1 MFVFV
6 FAPSFARHY
15 IVVALSPAPAHTKC
29 WERWGS
35 ASCPSP
41 VAGFATS
48 GLEIVAHHA
57 THAPKPLAPRTTDGR
72 MGVCMRARGRASSS
86 FTVTDESTARARGE
100 KLVGVGR
107 RRLYIRTSCL
117 GYAYMP

>member
-1 MFVFV
+1 MDVCVFV

-15 IVVALSPAPAHTKC
+15 IVVALSPARAKC

-41 VAGFATS
+41 NAGFATS

-57 THAPKPLAPRTTDGR
+57 THAPRPLAPRTTDR
-72 MGVCMRARGRASSS
+72 QTGVCVRGRGRASSS
-86 FTVTDESTARARGE
+86 FTVTDESTARARARREVGWCGE
-100 KLVGVGR
+100 KEII
-107 RRLYIRTSCL
+107 Y
-117 GYAYMP
+117 